1 MKAVQ
6 HDVIRLRAYEIWES
20 SGRPDGLEKEHWE
33 QAERELLDAAPEVE
47 RDVAEEPAT
56 DDSLGAAA
64 GAASAE
70 AADRDSP
77 EVRVTPVPNR
87 SGARNRSQQ
96 SQETVK
102 RP

>member
-6 HDVIRLRAYEIWES
+6 HDMIRLRAYEIWEK
-20 SGRPDGLEKEHWE
+20 SGCPEGLDKEHWE
-33 QAERELLDAAPEVE
+33 QAEKELLDAAPEGDASITVK
-47 RDVAEEPAT
+47 PAT

-64 GAASAE
+64 GAEFAG

-77 EVRVTPVPNR
+77 EARVTPVPNR
-87 SGARNRSQQ
+87 SGARNRGQQ
-96 SQETVK
+96 SRETVK

>member
-6 HDVIRLRAYEIWES
+6 HDAIRLRAYEIWES

-47 RDVAEEPAT
+47 VDVAEEPAT

-64 GAASAE
+64 AAAFAE

-77 EVRVTPVPNR
+77 EVRVTHVPNR
-87 SGARNRSQQ
+87 SGARNRGQQ
-96 SQETVK
+96 

>member
-6 HDVIRLRAYEIWES
+6 HDMIRLRAYEIWES
-20 SGRPDGLEKEHWE
+20 SGCPEGLDKEHWE
-33 QAERELLDAAPEVE
+33 QAEKELLDAATENEASAIV
-47 RDVAEEPAT
+47 EPAT

-64 GAASAE
+64 GAE
-70 AADRDSP
+70 FSP

-87 SGARNRSQQ
+87 SGARNRGQQ
-96 SQETVK
+96 TVK

>member
-6 HDVIRLRAYEIWES
+6 HDAIRLRAYEIWES

-47 RDVAEEPAT
+47 VDVAEEAAT
-56 DDSLGAAA
+56 DDSLDAA
-64 GAASAE
+64 GEATFAE

-87 SGARNRSQQ
+87 SGARNQGQQ

>member
-6 HDVIRLRAYEIWES
+6 HDMIRLRAYEIWEN
-20 SGRPDGLEKEHWE
+20 SGYPEGLDKEHWE
-33 QAERELLDAAPEVE
+33 QAEKELLDAAPEGDASIAVE
-47 RDVAEEPAT
+47 R
-56 DDSLGAAA
+56 AAA
-64 GAASAE
+64 GAEFAG

-87 SGARNRSQQ
+87 SGARNRGQQ

>member
-6 HDVIRLRAYEIWES
+6 HDMIRLRAYEIWEG
-20 SGRPDGLEKEHWE
+20 SGCPEGLDKEHWE
-33 QAERELLDAAPEVE
+33 QAEKELLDAAPEGDASIAVE
-47 RDVAEEPAT
+47 LAT

-64 GAASAE
+64 GAEFAG

-77 EVRVTPVPNR
+77 ELRVTPVPNR
-87 SGARNRSQQ
+87 SGARNRGQQ